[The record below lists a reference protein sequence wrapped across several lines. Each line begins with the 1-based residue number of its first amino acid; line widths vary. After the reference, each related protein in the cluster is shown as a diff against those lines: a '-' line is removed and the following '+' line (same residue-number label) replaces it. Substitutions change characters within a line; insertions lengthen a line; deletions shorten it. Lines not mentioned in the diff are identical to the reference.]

1 MKKIPFILVI
11 VLTAILAQSCIFS
24 PKSDKKDPP
33 DEGNLV
39 WTPPTTPRKVIENL
53 EVSFRKRDIEFYR
66 NCLNPDYYYISPS
79 KIDELDI
86 TWGFSEDVRV
96 VGNIMD
102 ASNEFIF
109 TPSEHSIVME
119 YGKNV
124 PVPSEDV
131 IIEAGDEHPDEIWY
145 IGYYYITMDIVTN
158 DNSYKVQQDMQ
169 FKMVEDTDTGLFS
182 IIRWI
187 DETPDS

>member
-1 MKKIPFILVI
+1 MKKYGLLILI
-11 VLTAILAQSCIFS
+11 AIAAMTAQSCIFS
-24 PKSDKKDPP
+24 PKDDKGGTID
-33 DEGNLV
+33 DSNLV
-39 WTPPTTPRKVIENL
+39 WTPPTTPRKVIQNL
-53 EVSFRKRDIEFYR
+53 EVTFRKRDIEFYR

-86 TWGFSEDVRV
+86 AWGFSEDIRV
-96 VGNIMD
+96 VGNIMS

-109 TPSEHSIVME
+109 TPSEHSIFME

-124 PVPSEDV
+124 PNPPEDAV
-131 IIEAGDEHPDEIWY
+131 IESGDEHPDEIWY
-145 IGYYYITMDIVTN
+145 ICSYYITMDIVTN
-158 DNSYKVQQDMQ
+158 DNSYKVQQDML
-169 FKMVEDTDTGLFS
+169 FKMVEDPDTGLFT